1 MRGTASDVL
10 GMESETWLRKTV
22 SDSRTVTSEMLSSIN
37 SLWSL
42 YCIVLSFIFS
52 LLQTSKT
59 NILIMLFFSAI
70 LESCIWRDN
79 ILNLLELLS
88 KLIIIETKNNIW
100 TAKYIDWGILIIQVD
115 YIDSRWSLVSL
126 THSPLDH
133 NTSSYNTVCSHI
145 NIILRMKYWIYWTE
159 HDLNFQTNFISIQ
172 FN

>member
-88 KLIIIETKNNIW
+88 KLIIIETKNNIS

-115 YIDSRWSLVSL
+115 YIDRRWSGHWSV
-126 THSPLDH
+126 
-133 NTSSYNTVCSHI
+133 
-145 NIILRMKYWIYWTE
+145 
-159 HDLNFQTNFISIQ
+159 
-172 FN
+172 